1 MGLRRTLARGST
13 AVAATALPL
22 LLSTEPAGAAQTND
36 EVTESLG
43 FLTLSG
49 QLVSC
54 SLLGHGFHDTARD
67 GGYARATSSPEDRP
81 ECQGFLTLTIAYDD
95 ADGVRQHN
103 TAAGDARTLSLE
115 SFGVAGGIN
124 ITHSIDFSQCD
135 ANRSPNGCRIQ
146 FDTRP
151 K

>member
-1 MGLRRTLARGST
+1 MGLRRTIARGST
-13 AVAATALPL
+13 AVAAAALPL
-22 LLSTEPAGAAQTND
+22 LLGTQPAGAAQTND
-36 EVTESLG
+36 EITQSLG

-49 QLVSC
+49 QLASC
-54 SLLGHGFHDTARD
+54 TLLGHGFHDTDRD
-67 GGYARATSSPEDRP
+67 GGYARGTSTTEDRP

-95 ADGVRQHN
+95 ANGARQHN

-115 SFGVAGGIN
+115 SFGVSGGIN
-124 ITHSIDFSQCD
+124 ITHSIDVTQCD

>member
-1 MGLRRTLARGST
+1 MGLRRAIARGSA
-13 AVAATALPL
+13 AVAATGLPL
-22 LLSTEPAGAAQTND
+22 LVGTPPAGAAQTND
-36 EVTESLG
+36 EISESLG
-43 FLTLSG
+43 FVTLSG
-49 QLVSC
+49 QLASC
-54 SLLGHGFHDTARD
+54 TLLGHAFHDTDRD
-67 GGYARATSSPEDRP
+67 GGYARGSSTTEDRP

-95 ADGVRQHN
+95 ADGVRQRN

-124 ITHSIDFSQCD
+124 ITHAIDFSQCD